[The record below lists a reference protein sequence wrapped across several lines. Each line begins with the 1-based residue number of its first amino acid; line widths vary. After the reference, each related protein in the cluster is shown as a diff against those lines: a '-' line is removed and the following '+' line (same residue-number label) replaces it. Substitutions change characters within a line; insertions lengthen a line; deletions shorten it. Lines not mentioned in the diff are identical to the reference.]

1 MATIPVDTV
10 NGIGRVAPIDR
21 ATGLFCWQWL
31 RWFQQLQIISSTI
44 PDVQAEILAL
54 QNGLASTNAIVTV
67 LGVRMTAAE
76 ANIAANGTAIAG
88 LQVLTGALQI
98 TVNQHTLEL
107 GNHEARLDALEEY
120 PGFLSVQTV
129 TAAATFTRTVNT
141 ILADA
146 TSAGFAVKLTAAPVK
161 GEVHNLKKIDGTLN
175 VVTFDG
181 NGKLIDGVA
190 TINLL
195 LPEWSLAVVY
205 DGAAWQIL

>member
-1 MATIPVDTV
+1 MAAIPVDTV
-10 NGIGRVAPIDR
+10 NGIGRVAPIDG

-31 RWFQQLQIISSTI
+31 RWFQQLQVVSSTI

-54 QNGLASTNAIVTV
+54 QSGLASTNGVVAL

-98 TVNQHTLEL
+98 TVNQHTLQI
-107 GNHEARLDALEEY
+107 NTLDAEVAALQEY

-129 TAAATFTRTVNT
+129 TAAATFARAVNT

-146 TSAGFAVKLTAAPVK
+146 TSAGFAVKLTLSPVE
-161 GEVHNLKKIDGTLN
+161 GEVHNLKKIDSTLH
-175 VVTFDG
+175 VVTLDG
-181 NGKLIDGVA
+181 NGKNIDGVA
-190 TINLL
+190 SIDLL